1 MFVQM
6 SLTLEKT
13 HKSKETNGF
22 VYVFLVNPRFLTLLP
37 IHSNLRHFMQKLR
50 KENNHQRY
58 ATDSM

>member
-13 HKSKETNGF
+13 HKYKENNGF
-22 VYVFLVNPRFLTLLP
+22 VYVFLVNPRFLTLSPL
-37 IHSNLRHFMQKLR
+37 HLNLRHFMEKLR
-50 KENNHQRY
+50 KENNLQRY